1 MSGAAIAGAAVA
13 AVSAAASIYSSRKQ
27 AKAQRAAM
35 NQQAKSAAQAR
46 HDQQT
51 AFNRANQNEVNLE
64 SIYNQAQGQDYPT
77 LLTSPTGTD
86 QKNTTLGGGS
96 SLLGG

>member
-1 MSGAAIAGAAVA
+1 MSGAAIAGAALASA
-13 AVSAAASIYSSRKQ
+13 AVSAYSSHKQ
-27 AKAQRAAM
+27 AKAQRAAA
-35 NQQAKSAAQAR
+35 NQQAKAAAQAR

-64 SIYNQAQGQDYPT
+64 SIYNQAQGQDYST
-77 LLTSPTGTD
+77 LLTSPTGND
-86 QKNTTLGGGS
+86 RKNMTLGGGS